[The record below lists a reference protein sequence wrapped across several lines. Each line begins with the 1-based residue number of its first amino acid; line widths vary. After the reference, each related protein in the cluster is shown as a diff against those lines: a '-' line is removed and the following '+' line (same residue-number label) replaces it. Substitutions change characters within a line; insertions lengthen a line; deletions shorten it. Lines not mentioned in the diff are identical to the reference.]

1 MIENK
6 RLRFKRSEI
15 LIPEGLPEAVEE
27 SAPGRVLRWYV
38 AQAGA
43 DEVVVEATIDSEPLE
58 RFDDSVLGEHYPGKT
73 VAVSIIPTGVGCSV
87 GGFAGDAAPA
97 TRLLSAATDYLI
109 TNPNAVNASDFI
121 RLDANVLYAE
131 GYCIDLFSRGLVN
144 LYLPYANRVGVIIE
158 RSSEAKL
165 DLAFNVI
172 NAVRAV
178 HGVDIE
184 HCVITDGPIG
194 SRSCRNESGA
204 FVGTLDH
211 PEVLADA
218 CQSLLRKGV
227 DAIAVASN
235 VQDLSPAEYALH
247 FAGQI
252 PNPVGGVEA
261 IISHSI
267 VNRFRVPAAHAPLQN
282 VRDLDLESA
291 VVDAR
296 AAGEM
301 ASPSGLACVLLG
313 LARAPQIVPRPGRR
327 SRDIVN
333 LNNLLAVVAPATC
346 LGGIPALFAQRAG
359 IPVIA
364 VASNESLLEITAEQM
379 RLEGVVQVASYAEA
393 AGVLL
398 ALRHGLAL
406 QSLVRPLATLRH
418 AAAQR
423 SLSAPRRSGS
433 AVAALSER

>member
-1 MIENK
+1 MIENC

-15 LIPEGLPEAVEE
+15 LIPEGLPEAVEGA
-27 SAPGRVLRWYV
+27 APGRVLRWYV
-38 AQAGA
+38 GQAGP
-43 DEVVVEATIDSEPLE
+43 DEVVVEATIDSEPLAP
-58 RFDDSVLGEHYPGKT
+58 FDDSVLSQHYPGKT
-73 VAVSIIPTGVGCSV
+73 AVVSIIPTGVGCSI

-97 TRLLSAATDYLI
+97 TRLLSATTDYLI

-144 LYLPYANRVGVIIE
+144 LYLPYANRIGVILE
-158 RSSEAKL
+158 QSSAARL
-165 DLAFNVI
+165 DMAFNVI

-184 HCVITDGPIG
+184 HCLVTERPIG
-194 SRSCRNESGA
+194 SRTCRNESGA

-211 PEVLADA
+211 PEVLAAA
-218 CQSLLRKGV
+218 CQALLRKGV
-227 DAIAVASN
+227 DAIAVATN
-235 VQDLSPAEYALH
+235 IQDLPRADYALH
-247 FAGQI
+247 YAGHT
-252 PNPVGGVEA
+252 PNPLGGIEA

-267 VNRFRVPAAHAPLQN
+267 VNRFRVPAAHAPLAN
-282 VRDLDLESA
+282 VKDLDFESA

-327 SRDIVN
+327 SRDILN
-333 LNNLLAVVAPATC
+333 LNNLLAVVAPASC
-346 LGGIPALFAQRAG
+346 LGGIPALFAHRAG

-364 VASNESLLEITAEQM
+364 VASNESLLAITAEQM
-379 RLEGVVQVASYAEA
+379 RLPGVVHAASYAEA

-406 QSLVRPLATLRH
+406 QTLARPLATLRP
-418 AAAQR
+418 AAAPEAVALR
-423 SLSAPRRSGS
+423 PA
-433 AVAALSER
+433 AVAAAWR